1 MKTIWLCVLLV
12 TTAVACSG
20 KEIGVNTPEDTS
32 TDAASDQNTADD
44 ASLDQNTQP
53 DLPGDMTADVSD
65 MQNADQGADTA
76 DAADAPDASLPVD
89 LSCGEHADCGR
100 CVFPTAPK
108 TIADCYCTACDTA
121 VLPVALC
128 QANQAEWE
136 RVCGNDDTWQ
146 SNGACPQ
153 VRCVMP
159 KPIACINDVCIDAC
173 AQAFCPTLACPL
185 NEQVIPAGECC
196 ARCSGPNTCQDDSEC
211 SMCSHPNVATQ
222 PSECQCPLCPTY
234 PTTQTECQDRAAG
247 FTTHCDADFIA
258 TCPVALCLPGAP
270 ANCGDSGYCEQSTF
284 RCQSETDCGYCPFS
298 VAPKNASECVCEG
311 CGAPMTTDECSAI
324 MQQVNS
330 VCAGF
335 DFDSCLAP
343 PCARPPDLSCDF
355 NGGVCVPVL

>member
-1 MKTIWLCVLLV
+1 MKTIWLCVFLV

-20 KEIGVNTPEDTS
+20 KEIDVNTQGDTS
-32 TDAASDQNTADD
+32 VDAASDQTTTSDTN
-44 ASLDQNTQP
+44 LDQNTQP
-53 DLPGDMTADVSD
+53 DLSGDMTADVSD
-65 MQNADQGADTA
+65 MQNEDQG
-76 DAADAPDASLPVD
+76 ADAPDASLPVD

-128 QANQAEWE
+128 QANQAEWD

-146 SNGACPQ
+146 PNFGCPQ
-153 VRCVMP
+153 ARCVVP
-159 KPIACINDVCIDAC
+159 KPTACINEVCIDAC
-173 AQAFCPTLACPL
+173 AQSSCPVLTCPL

-211 SMCSHPNVATQ
+211 SMCSYANLTTQ
-222 PSECQCPLCPTY
+222 PSECQCLLCPTY

-247 FTTHCDADFIA
+247 FNTHCDADFQA

-270 ANCGDSGYCEQSTF
+270 ANCGDSGYCEQSAF
-284 RCQSETDCGYCPFS
+284 RCQSETDCGYCPFA

-311 CGAPMTTDECSAI
+311 CGAAMTTDECTAI
-324 MQQVNS
+324 TDQVNI

-335 DFDSCLAP
+335 DFDSCIAP
-343 PCARPPDLSCDF
+343 PCARPPELSCDF
-355 NGGVCVPVL
+355 NGGACVPVL